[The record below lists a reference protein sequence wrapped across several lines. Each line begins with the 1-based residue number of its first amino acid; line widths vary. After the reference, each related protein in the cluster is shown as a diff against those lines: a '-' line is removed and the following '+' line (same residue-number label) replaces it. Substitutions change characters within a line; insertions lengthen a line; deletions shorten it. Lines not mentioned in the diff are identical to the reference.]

1 MKGPVLTETI
11 PALIA
16 AIPMPVLVIG
26 QDERIRATNPALD
39 AILGRDLT
47 GKHHITALRQPGVI
61 DAIARVRAVGGAV
74 SVRFVARERDKDTPF
89 LVHIVAAGRDIVL
102 SFADQSAAE
111 DVGKMRRDFVANVSH
126 ELRTPL
132 TALLGFIE
140 TLGGAARD
148 DAAARARFLGIMAH
162 EAERMTRLVDDL
174 LSLSRV
180 EEDERVR
187 PRELVDL
194 CGLLASVI
202 KGLEP
207 QAAAADVTVRLDLA
221 QEMLRVPGDAG
232 QLTQVFANLI
242 ENGIKYGGSG
252 KVLIVALHEPTNHLR
267 LRGQGVQISVTDK
280 GDGIAAH
287 HIARLTERFY
297 RVDTHRSREVGG
309 TGLGLA
315 IVKHI
320 INRHRGHLLIE
331 SELGQGTRVSVFLP
345 VEMVS

>member
-1 MKGPVLTETI
+1 LSTDHLSP
-11 PALIA
+11 LIA

-26 QDERIRATNPALD
+26 PDDRIRATNRPLD
-39 AILGRDLT
+39 ALLGSDLA
-47 GKHHITALRQPGVI
+47 GKHHITALRQPAVI
-61 DAIARVRAVGGAV
+61 DAIAQVRMSGDST
-74 SVRFVARERDKDTPF
+74 SVRFVTRDRVKDTHF
-89 LVHIVAAGRDIVL
+89 AVCVALAGQDVIL
-102 SFADQSAAE
+102 SFEDQSAAE

-140 TLGGAARD
+140 TLSGAARD
-148 DAAARARFLGIMAH
+148 DPAARARFLGIMAH
-162 EAERMTRLVDDL
+162 EANRMTQLVDDL

-187 PRELVDL
+187 PREKVE
-194 CGLLASVI
+194 LAQVLTSVI

-207 QAAAADVTVRLDLA
+207 QAAAADVAVRLVTARDTLT
-221 QEMLRVPGDAG
+221 VPGDQR
-232 QLTQVFANLI
+232 QLTQVFTNII
-242 ENGIKYGGSG
+242 ENAIKYGAAG
-252 KVLIVALHEPTNHLR
+252 KDIGVTLDEPANHLR
-267 LRGQGVQISVTDK
+267 LRGQGVRITVTDK
-280 GDGIAAH
+280 GDGIAPH

-320 INRHRGHLLIE
+320 INRHRGRLLIE
-331 SELGQGTRVSVFLP
+331 SVLGQGTVVSVFLP
-345 VEMVS
+345 VESVS

>member
-1 MKGPVLTETI
+1 VSTVPETVLS
-11 PALIA
+11 LIA

-26 QDERIRATNPALD
+26 ADDRIRATNPPLETV
-39 AILGRDLT
+39 LGRDLV
-47 GKHHITALRQPGVI
+47 GKHHITALRQPAVI
-61 DAIARVRAVGGAV
+61 DAITRVRASRTGTT
-74 SVRFVARERDKDTPF
+74 VRFVSRDRDKDTPYQ
-89 LVHIVAAGRDIVL
+89 VHVAPVGADIIL
-102 SFADQSAAE
+102 SFEDQSAAE

-148 DAAARARFLGIMAH
+148 DASARERFLGIMAH
-162 EAERMTRLVDDL
+162 EAQRMTRLVDDL

-187 PRELVDL
+187 PREQVEL

-207 QAAAADVTVRLDLA
+207 QAAAADVTVSLKLGRD
-221 QEMLRVPGDAG
+221 EMHVPGDAG

-242 ENGIKYGGSG
+242 ENGIKYGASG
-252 KVLIVALHEPTNHLR
+252 KDLVVTLAEPANHLR
-267 LRGQGVQISVTDK
+267 LRGQGVLISVADK

-320 INRHRGHLLIE
+320 INRHRGRLMIE
-331 SELGQGTRVSVFLP
+331 SALGQGTTVSVFLP
-345 VEMVS
+345 MESLS

>member
-1 MKGPVLTETI
+1 MKGPVLTETTLS
-11 PALIA
+11 LIA

-61 DAIARVRAVGGAV
+61 DAIARVRGSGGAA
-74 SVRFVARERDKDTPF
+74 SVRFVSRDRDKDTPY
-89 LVHIVAAGRDIVL
+89 LVHITAASNDIVL
-102 SFADQSAAE
+102 CLEDQSAAE

-148 DAAARARFLGIMAH
+148 DATARARFLGIMAH

-202 KGLEP
+202 NGAGTAGRRRRCHSPAGPCARCDARAKRCG
-207 QAAAADVTVRLDLA
+207 AI
-221 QEMLRVPGDAG
+221 DAG
-232 QLTQVFANLI
+232 LCQPDREWHQI
-242 ENGIKYGGSG
+242 W
-252 KVLIVALHEPTNHLR
+252 R
-267 LRGQGVQISVTDK
+267 LWQ
-280 GDGIAAH
+280 
-287 HIARLTERFY
+287 
-297 RVDTHRSREVGG
+297 G
-309 TGLGLA
+309 TGHHA
-315 IVKHI
+315 A
-320 INRHRGHLLIE
+320 
-331 SELGQGTRVSVFLP
+331 
-345 VEMVS
+345 